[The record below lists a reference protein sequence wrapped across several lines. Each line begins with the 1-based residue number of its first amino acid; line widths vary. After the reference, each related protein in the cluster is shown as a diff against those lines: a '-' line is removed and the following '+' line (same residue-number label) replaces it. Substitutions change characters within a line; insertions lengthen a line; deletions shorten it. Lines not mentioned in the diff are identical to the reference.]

1 MSGKNK
7 KATEEN
13 QAETQEKIVE
23 TSPPEP
29 VKNPVKEMPIKKNSQ
44 IPAKLFINN
53 LKVKLA
59 KEKVS
64 ESLYI
69 AFLSS
74 VQRVDTE
81 ANYQKIWD
89 TTFKRK

>member
-1 MSGKNK
+1 MTDNNK
-7 KATEEN
+7 KATE
-13 QAETQEKIVE
+13 ETQEKIVE
-23 TSPPEP
+23 TPPKAAKT
-29 VKNPVKEMPIKKNSQ
+29 VKKNTL
-44 IPAKLFINN
+44 IPSKLFINN
-53 LKVKLA
+53 LRVKLA

-69 AFLSS
+69 AFISS

>member
-1 MSGKNK
+1 MTKNK
-7 KATEEN
+7 KDTEKAT
-13 QAETQEKIVE
+13 VE
-23 TSPPEP
+23 TPEETVETVEAPPEP
-29 VKNPVKEMPIKKNSQ
+29 VKPVKKNTL
-44 IPAKLFINN
+44 IPSKLFINN

-59 KEKVS
+59 KENVS

-74 VQRVDTE
+74 VERVNTE